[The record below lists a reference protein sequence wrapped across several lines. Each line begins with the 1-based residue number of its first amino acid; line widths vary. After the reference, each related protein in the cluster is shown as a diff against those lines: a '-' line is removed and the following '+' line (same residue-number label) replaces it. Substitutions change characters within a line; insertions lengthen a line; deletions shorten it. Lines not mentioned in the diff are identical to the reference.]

1 MKKLRNSLYRALI
14 ATAVA
19 TSAWGANLLVN
30 PGFETGDLSGWTV
43 SGTTGV
49 GMSGDGISGTTFGA
63 TIAVKEGTYAAYGVV
78 RGFCCTLPEPAI
90 FSQLISVTPGADYTV
105 GFFAKHQ
112 SLSGV
117 GYSIGDPDNSIQI
130 FVDGVGLLPSS
141 SHTSCLLDCFS
152 AARGFLAFES
162 TFNSGAASSV
172 LVEFR
177 MIASGT
183 GYAGI
188 SMDDFYVINPV
199 PEPASI
205 GMVVV
210 ALGAF
215 VWKRGRRS

>member
-1 MKKLRNSLYRALI
+1 M
-14 ATAVA
+14 ATAFA

-43 SGTTGV
+43 SGLTGA
-49 GMSGDGISGTTFGA
+49 GMSGDPIPGTLFGA
-63 TIAVKEGTYAAYGVV
+63 TIAVKEGTFAAYGVV
-78 RGFCCTLPEPAI
+78 RGSCCTIPEPAI
-90 FSQLISVTPGADYTV
+90 FSQLISVTPGTDYTA

-112 SLSGV
+112 SLTGV
-117 GYSIGDPDNSIQI
+117 GYSVGDAATSIQI

-141 SHTSCLLDCFS
+141 SHTSCPLDCFS
-152 AARGFLAFES
+152 SVRGFLAFES

-188 SMDDFYVINPV
+188 SMDDFYVIGKV

-205 GMVVV
+205 GMVIV

-215 VWKRGRRS
+215 AWKRGRRL